1 MDIAARKWTITEQLA
16 LVTDEELLERI
27 QHLLSE
33 NLGGDDLTLAELDE
47 LDAQELARSNG
58 STIFFSREEAIR
70 RVREGFKE

>member
-27 QHLLSE
+27 QQLLSE
-33 NLGGDDLTLAELDE
+33 NLAGDDLTLAELDE

-58 STIFFSREEAIR
+58 TTTYVSREEAIR
-70 RVREGFKE
+70 RVREGFKG

>member
-27 QHLLSE
+27 HQLLSE

-58 STIFFSREEAIR
+58 TTTHVGREEAIR
-70 RVREGFKE
+70 RVREGFKG